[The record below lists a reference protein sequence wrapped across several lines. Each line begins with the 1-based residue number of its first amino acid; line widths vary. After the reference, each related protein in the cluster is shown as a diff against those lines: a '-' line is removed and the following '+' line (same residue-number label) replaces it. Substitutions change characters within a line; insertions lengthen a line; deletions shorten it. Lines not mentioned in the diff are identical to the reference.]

1 MPTSPTTERG
11 VILLINPNTNTAT
24 TEMMTVRANDFLR
37 GTGYTLRGCTV
48 SAGPAMIVEPRA
60 LEASARHVVNC
71 VHKEADDSVV
81 AVIVGAI
88 GDPGVAMLR
97 AELAIPVIGIG
108 EAAVRAAS
116 AGGRRFGMATSTA
129 ELADSLRQLVAAH
142 SAAEQF
148 TGLRLTAS
156 GPTVLAADAERQFSE
171 LRSAVQQCSAL
182 DGAEAVIIGGGPLS
196 DSARELAGALAIAIV
211 EPIPS
216 AVAAV
221 LAVLPDRARV

>member
-1 MPTSPTTERG
+1 

-24 TEMMTVRANDFLR
+24 TEMMTDRARQYLR
-37 GTGYTLRGCTV
+37 GTGYELRGHTV
-48 SAGPAMIVEPRA
+48 STGPAMIVEPDA
-60 LEASARHVVNC
+60 LEASATYVVNC
-71 VHKEADDSVV
+71 VHEAADDSIVG
-81 AVIVGAI
+81 VIVGAI
-88 GDPGVAMLR
+88 GDPGVAALR

-108 EAAVRAAS
+108 EAAVRAA
-116 AGGRRFGMATSTA
+116 AVGGRRFGMATSTD
-129 ELADSLRQLVAAH
+129 ELADSLRELVAAH

-148 TGLRLTAS
+148 TGLRLTVS
-156 GPTVLAADAERQFSE
+156 GPTVLAADAERQFRE

-216 AVAAV
+216 AVAAMV
-221 LAVLPDRARV
+221 AMLPDRIRV